1 MVITTAQ
8 VHSTKPQLKSL
19 HADGVNPVHGVL
31 DVCDDENLWQ
41 CSLLKIRHHVLRWST
56 IPQKPLIIIN
66 FTRNTIPSKISKHF
80 LEWLTWTLQ
89 DLFTRASANES
100 FLDKLGL
107 ANITPIF
114 KKGNRA
120 KKNCGPASVFLSAS
134 KVFERLIK
142 KQTVS
147 YVDKFLSTY
156 FFVYWKEREPKKR

>member
-41 CSLLKIRHHVLRWST
+41 CSLLKIRHNVFRWST
-56 IPQKPLIIIN
+56 IPQKPFIIIN
-66 FTRNTIPSKISKHF
+66 FTRNTIPSKISKHCS
-80 LEWLTWTLQ
+80 EWITWTLQ

-107 ANITPIF
+107 VNITPIF
-114 KKGNRA
+114 KKGNPA
-120 KKNCGPASVFLSAS
+120 KNNCGPASVLLSAS
-134 KVFERLIK
+134 KVFER
-142 KQTVS
+142 QTVS
-147 YVDKFLSTY
+147 YVHKFLSTY
-156 FFVYWKEREPKKR
+156 FFVY